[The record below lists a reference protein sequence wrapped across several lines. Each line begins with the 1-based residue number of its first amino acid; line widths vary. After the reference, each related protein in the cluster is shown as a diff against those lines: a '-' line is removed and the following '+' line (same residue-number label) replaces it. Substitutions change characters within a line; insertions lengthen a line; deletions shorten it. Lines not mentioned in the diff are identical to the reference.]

1 MKTLI
6 VCVSVSHTNTKKVAR
21 VMAEVLD
28 ASIVE
33 PEEVDLATIGDYD
46 LVGFGSG
53 IYFMAFH
60 PRLRQL
66 VRSLP
71 RVTNRKAFVF
81 STSGS
86 REPPRW
92 GYTRR
97 LHDRLAVIGYDV
109 VGSFSCRGYDTW
121 LPLRLVGGI
130 NKGRPDSA
138 DLERAR
144 AFARSLVSPT
154 PSPPP
159 CLSG

>member
-21 VMAEVLD
+21 AIAEVID
-28 ASIVE
+28 ADVVE
-33 PEEVDLATIGDYD
+33 PEEVDLDTIGDYD

-60 PRLRQL
+60 SRLRQL
-66 VRSLP
+66 IGSIP
-71 RVTNRKAFVF
+71 QVTNRRAFVF

-86 REPPRW
+86 SEPPFF

-97 LHDRLAVIGYDV
+97 LQGQLVAKGYDV
-109 VGSFSCRGYDTW
+109 VGSFSCRGFDTW
-121 LPLRLVGGI
+121 LPLRLFGGI
-130 NKGRPDSA
+130 NKGKPDGA

-144 AFARSLVSPT
+144 AFARTLVGPR
-154 PSPPP
+154 PPLP
-159 CLSG
+159 A

>member
-21 VMAEVLD
+21 AMAEILD
-28 ASIVE
+28 ASVVE
-33 PEEVDLATIGDYD
+33 PEDVDLATIGDYD
-46 LVGFGSG
+46 FVGFGSG

-60 PRLRQL
+60 SRLRHL

-71 RVTNRKAFVF
+71 DATNQKAFVF

-97 LHDRLAVIGYDV
+97 LQDQLVAKGYDV
-109 VGSFSCRGYDTW
+109 MGSFSCRGFDTW
-121 LPLRLVGGI
+121 LPLRLFGGI
-130 NKGRPDSA
+130 NKGKPDAA

-144 AFARSLVSPT
+144 AFARTLINPT
-154 PSPPP
+154 VPPTT
-159 CLSG
+159 